1 MLEFKLLLLIGIA
14 NGTPVIVKKL
24 LGSFWAYPVD
34 ANKSFFDGRPVFGP
48 SKTIRGLV
56 SSVLA
61 TSLGAA
67 ILSFYWL
74 HGFYIAVS
82 AMAGDLLSSFVKR
95 RMGKASSSMV
105 LGIDQVPESLFPM
118 IVAKYL
124 FDLPWLSVALVV
136 VVFFITELLLSRLL
150 YKLKIRDVPY

>member
-24 LGSFWAYPVD
+24 LGPFWAFPVD
-34 ANKSFFDGRPVFGP
+34 TNKILFDGQPVFGP

-67 ILSFYWL
+67 LLSFYWL

-82 AMAGDLLSSFVKR
+82 AMVGDLLSSFVKR
-95 RMGKASSSMV
+95 RMGKASSSMA
-105 LGIDQVPESLFPM
+105 LGIDQIPESLLPM
-118 IVAKYL
+118 IVSKYL
-124 FDLPWLSVALVV
+124 LDLPWLSVALVV
-136 VVFFITELLLSRLL
+136 VIFFITELLLSILL